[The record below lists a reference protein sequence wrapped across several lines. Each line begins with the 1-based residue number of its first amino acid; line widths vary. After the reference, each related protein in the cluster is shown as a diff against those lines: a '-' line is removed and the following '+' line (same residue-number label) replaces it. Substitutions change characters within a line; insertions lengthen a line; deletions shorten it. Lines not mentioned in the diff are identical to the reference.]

1 MSVATPPLE
10 RTRPLDSLVER
21 LAHRVEE
28 PVADGFELVTNLEG
42 LQELEEDWNDLL
54 GRMEGAGN
62 PFLSFNWHWHWCE
75 HYLAGGE
82 GENTAALNIVVVRE
96 NGRVTMIW
104 PFVLRREMGLHVL
117 RFMGEP
123 VSQFSDILAE
133 STVDLS
139 QRRACWEYLCDTA
152 KPDALVMRK
161 VRSDSAI
168 APLLQDLNAIPTLEQ
183 EAPYS
188 DLTAVP
194 DYEAYQARFSK
205 RFRRNCRRQCNR
217 LEELGVLEFTMMR
230 ESEEARHYV
239 SDAFT
244 MKREWLRE
252 TGRIAP
258 SFNDERFG
266 SFFNSLAGSTQR
278 PAGCVVSAL
287 TLDGHPIA
295 VEVGILDRGQ
305 YAAHIGAFEASHA
318 RLSPGSHQI
327 AHLVEKL
334 IEMGVERYDLL
345 APSDSYKMTWADKT
359 VGVSDYV
366 VPRSITGRVYADL
379 YLKRLRPAMKNGL
392 TAISN
397 AASKVTASL

>member
-1 MSVATPPLE
+1 MSVATPPFE
-10 RTRPLDSLVER
+10 RTRTLDSLVER
-21 LAHRVEE
+21 LARRVGK
-28 PVADGFELVTNLEG
+28 PVADGFELVTDLDAFE
-42 LQELEEDWNDLL
+42 ELEEDWNDLL
-54 GRMEGAGN
+54 GRMNGAGN

-82 GENTAALNIVVVRE
+82 GDKPAAIKILVHRE
-96 NGRVTMIW
+96 NGRATSIW
-104 PFVLRREMGLHVL
+104 PFVLYREMGLRVL

-123 VSQFSDILAE
+123 VSQYSDILAE
-133 STVDLS
+133 PSADLS
-139 QRRACWEYLCDTA
+139 QLRAGWDHLCEMA
-152 KPDALVMRK
+152 EPDALVMRK

-168 APLLQDLNAIPTLEQ
+168 APLMHDLDAIPTEEQ
-183 EAPYS
+183 EAPFA
-188 DLTAVP
+188 DLTTVP
-194 DYEAYQARFSK
+194 DYETYQARFSK

-217 LEELGVLEFTMMR
+217 LEELGALEFRMIR
-230 ESEEARHYV
+230 ESEEARRYIA
-239 SDAFT
+239 DAFT

-266 SFFNSLAGSTQR
+266 SFFNALAGSTDR

-305 YAAHIGAFEASHA
+305 YAVHIGAFEAGHA
-318 RLSPGSHQI
+318 RLSPGTHQMARSI
-327 AHLVEKL
+327 AQL
-334 IEMGVERYDLL
+334 IEMGIERYDLL
-345 APSDSYKMTWADKT
+345 APHDSYKMTWTDKT
-359 VGVSDYV
+359 VGVGDYV
-366 VPRSITGRVYADL
+366 VPRSVTGRVYADL

-397 AASKVTASL
+397 AASKVTSSL

>member
-10 RTRPLDSLVER
+10 RTRTVGSLVER
-21 LAHRVEE
+21 LATRVEK
-28 PVADGFELVTNLEG
+28 PVADGFELVTDLDG
-42 LQELEEDWNDLL
+42 LQDLEEDWNGLL
-54 GRMEGAGN
+54 DRMDGAGN

-75 HYLAGGE
+75 HYLAEGE
-82 GENTAALNIVVVRE
+82 GDKPAAMNIVVGRE

-104 PFVLRREMGLHVL
+104 PFVLGREMGLRVL

-123 VSQFSDILAE
+123 VSQYSDILAE
-133 STVDLS
+133 PEADLS
-139 QRRACWEYLCDTA
+139 HLRACWEFLCDTA
-152 KPDALVMRK
+152 EPDALAMRK

-168 APLLQDLNAIPTLEQ
+168 APLLQDLNALPTQEQ
-183 EAPYS
+183 EAPFA

-194 DYEAYQARFSK
+194 DYESYQARFSK
-205 RFRRNCRRQCNR
+205 KFRRNCRRQCNR
-217 LEELGVLEFTMMR
+217 LEELGTLEFRMVR
-230 ESEEARHYV
+230 ESEEARRYV
-239 SDAFT
+239 ADAFT

-266 SFFNSLAGSTQR
+266 SFFNALAGNTKR

-287 TLDGHPIA
+287 TLDGYPIA

-305 YAAHIGAFEASHA
+305 YAVHIGAFEASHA
-318 RLSPGSHQI
+318 RLSPGTHQMARSI
-327 AHLVEKL
+327 AKL
-334 IEMGVERYDLL
+334 IDMGVERYDLL
-345 APSDSYKMTWADKT
+345 APHDSYKMTWTDKT
-359 VGVSDYV
+359 VGVCDYV
-366 VPRSITGRVYADL
+366 VPRSIAGRVYADL

-397 AASKVTASL
+397 AASKVTASF